1 MVGIENLVDSLLYN
15 ILELVAIVSILW
27 KLHSYGRRLD
37 DLERNSKQNSRENSD
52 EFWKRYRDTK
62 PK

>member
-15 ILELVAIVSILW
+15 ILELIAIVSIMW

-37 DLERNSKQNSRENSD
+37 DLERNLKQNPRENPD
-52 EFWKRYRDTK
+52 DFWKRYRDTK